1 MKYTQN
7 YKISQVTETTLI
19 IGVDIAKKKHYARA
33 FDWRGMEYGK
43 LIGFRADKRGFKQFQ
58 EWAKKT
64 AIEAG
69 KDNIIVGMEP
79 TGHYWFTFASEINNY
94 GMKMVQVNPYH
105 VKRTKE
111 LDDNTPSKNDRK
123 DPKTIA
129 MLVKD
134 GRYLIP
140 YFPKGIYAEMRK
152 AYEIRETQ
160 LQKIWAI
167 KNRIQRWLD
176 IYFPEFPQVFASWEG
191 KTALITL
198 EKFPTPKQ
206 ILELGAENILAIW
219 REKVKRGVGIKKA
232 EALVKVAE
240 ESVGIQEGLEMAKY
254 ELQYIL
260 REYKTELDAKQ
271 ATEAK
276 IKTLANLIPG
286 INKILKIKGI
296 GLITAAGFIAEVGD
310 LTRFSHPKQIQ
321 KLAGLNLREN
331 SSGQH
336 KGETTIS
343 KRGRKRLRA
352 LLFRA
357 MLPLVA
363 KNEEFKQLHKYY
375 TTREINPLK
384 KMQSITALCG
394 KLIRIFYAIITK
406 DIEYSPEKMLQDIR
420 RPEAVTQAV

>member
-33 FDWRGMEYGK
+33 FDWRGIEYGK
-43 LIGFRADKRGFKQFQ
+43 LIGFRTDKRGFKQFH

-64 AIEAG
+64 ATEAG
-69 KDNIIVGMEP
+69 KDKIIVGMEP
-79 TGHYWFTFASEINNY
+79 TGHYWFTFASEINNN
-94 GMKMVQVNPYH
+94 GMMMVQVNPYH
-105 VKRTKE
+105 VKKTKE

-140 YFPKGIYAEMRK
+140 YFPTGIYAEMRK

-176 IYFPEFPQVFASWEG
+176 IYFPEFAQVFASWEG
-191 KTALITL
+191 KTALMTL
-198 EKFPTPKQ
+198 EKFPMPKQ
-206 ILELGAENILAIW
+206 VLELGAENILANW
-219 REKVKRGVGIKKA
+219 REEVKRGVGIKKA
-232 EALVKVAE
+232 EALVKAAE
-240 ESVGIQEGLEMAKY
+240 QSVGIQEGSEMAIY

-260 REYKTELDAKQ
+260 EEYKRQRNAKE

-276 IKTLANLIPG
+276 IKAIADLIPG
-286 INKILKIKGI
+286 IKKILKIKGI

-310 LTRFSHPKQIQ
+310 LSRFSHPKQIQ

-331 SSGQH
+331 SSGEH
-336 KGETTIS
+336 KGQTTIS

-357 MLPLVA
+357 MLPLAA
-363 KNEEFKQLHKYY
+363 KNQEFKQLHKYY
-375 TTREINPLK
+375 TTRPINPLK

-394 KLIRIFYAIITK
+394 KLIRIFYAVMTK
-406 DIEYSPEKMLQDIR
+406 DIEYNPEKMLQDIHR
-420 RPEAVTQAV
+420 LKDATQAA